1 MEKLAVYDAAQN
13 TYRAAVQQA
22 VERAVE
28 AGVPLRFVTFTC
40 STITAREMY
49 SDTPWMYVRT
59 DTAGNNLEADLPRLT
74 RIVQALREVYPVEV
88 VIMIGNTDPY
98 YIYRQQF
105 QELSQADRAS
115 VVEQFAA
122 RWAQYGDALE
132 AWVAA
137 TYPVLR
143 ARVVSWYVWE
153 QEQNQ
158 LRAQTF
164 EQEFDQELARGVGSE
179 TDREWELRAL
189 RTQFTAGKYFDG
201 LTAPDET
208 VLRDWIRRKFVEYAL
223 QARWMYKSLMPMIL
237 IQNEKPSV
245 LRSTMYQP
253 LIAQQYDAQLPIVY
267 FYGVDNGGYQ

>member
-1 MEKLAVYDAAQN
+1 MEKLAAYDVAEN
-13 TYRAAVQQA
+13 TYRAAVLQA
-22 VERAVE
+22 VERAV
-28 AGVPLRFVTFTC
+28 AMGVPLRFVTFTC

-74 RIVQALREVYPVEV
+74 GIVQALREVYPVEV

-105 QELSQADRAS
+105 QELSQADRAL

-122 RWAQYGDALE
+122 RWAQYRDALE
-132 AWVAA
+132 SWVAA
-137 TYPVLR
+137 TYPSLC

-164 EQEFDQELARGVGSE
+164 EQEFDQVLARGVGSE
-179 TDREWELRAL
+179 ADREWELRAL

-201 LTAPDET
+201 LAAPDEL
-208 VLRDWIRRKFVEYAL
+208 VLRDWIRRKFVEYTL
-223 QARWMYKSLMPMIL
+223 QARWMYEALMPMIL
-237 IQNEKPSV
+237 IQNENPSE
-245 LRSTMYQP
+245 LRSKMYQP

-267 FYGVDNGGYQ
+267 FYGVDDGGYQ